1 MSAAKLILI
10 TTPIG
15 NLGDLSARARETL
28 ERVNFILAE
37 DTREFFKLL
46 NLIEIST
53 EGKSVSSFHEHNR
66 GAVATVI
73 SRLQAGEEVAIVSD
87 AGSPVLSDPAFPL
100 IAEVL
105 KVGLEIE
112 TLPGPSSVVAALELS
127 GLSPMPF
134 SFIGFLPREHE
145 KKRVL
150 LSRWLS
156 LSTIVCFEAPH
167 RIEKTLDELA
177 SDFPTL
183 QVAICRE
190 ITKKFQSVHRFVAR
204 DWPAMKDELVVKG
217 EFVLVLALPEG
228 EKKSSFENEK
238 VSKLASDVLTKS
250 TPKAVSKLL
259 SEILGQDAKEIY
271 KNLTRRDE

>member
-10 TTPIG
+10 STPIG
-15 NLGDLSARARETL
+15 NLGDISARAREAL
-28 ERVNFILAE
+28 ERVQFILAE
-37 DTREFFKLL
+37 DTRELFKLL
-46 NLIEIST
+46 NLIKISAEAKT
-53 EGKSVSSFHEHNR
+53 VSSFHEHNR
-66 GAVATVI
+66 GAVAAVI
-73 SRLQAGEEVAIVSD
+73 ARLQAGEEVAIVSD

-100 IAEVL
+100 VAEVL
-105 KVGLEIE
+105 GAGLEIE
-112 TLPGPSSVVAALELS
+112 TLPGPTSVVAALELS
-127 GLSPMPF
+127 GLAPMPF

-177 SDFPTL
+177 NDFPSL

-204 DWPAMKDELVVKG
+204 DWPALKDQLVVKG
-217 EFVLVLALPEG
+217 EFVLVLALPDS

-238 VSKLASDVLTKS
+238 VLKLAGEVLAKS